1 MYEKKREGGCAAKRD
16 WPLTESGGKKQ
27 AGSRLPASSSIQAL
41 TTHYLTISV
50 PIQSQSLAN
59 LFSAEFLQMWAF
71 WKPKPQH
78 ADFV

>member
-50 PIQSQSLAN
+50 PIQSQKPCQFVFGGISPDVGFLE
-59 LFSAEFLQMWAF
+59 AEATTC
-71 WKPKPQH
+71 
-78 ADFV
+78 